1 MQKIDSHNNFLFFTA
16 SLIFLLL
23 ASGFVGSTPDGEDHL
38 LLQAVILATELVAYM
53 SLSLSSQW
61 RKFVMVMV
69 IFNLATALFR
79 ESAVFQFSSSVS
91 LAASMAFYTGMAY
104 IGCRQVFSS
113 GKIELNT
120 IVGTIAIY
128 LMLGIK
134 WSLLYLAVL
143 EIWPNGL
150 NGIEY
155 RDWHDNLSSMLYF
168 SFVTMTTLGYGD
180 ITPAIPIFRTLA
192 YLQAVAGSFYMAVV
206 VASLVGSFI
215 SKSR

>member
-16 SLIFLLL
+16 SLVFLLL

-38 LLQAVILATELVAYM
+38 FLQAVILATELVAYM
-53 SLSLSSQW
+53 SLSLSARW
-61 RKFVMVMV
+61 RNFVIVMV
-69 IFNLATALFR
+69 IFNLTTALFR
-79 ESAVFQFSSSVS
+79 ENTVFEFSSRVS

-104 IGCRQVFSS
+104 IGSRQVFSF
-113 GKIELNT
+113 GNIELNT

-128 LMLGIK
+128 LMLGII

-143 EIWPNGL
+143 EVWPNGV

-180 ITPAIPIFRTLA
+180 ITPAKSSFRTLA